1 MKSIILYIFS
11 TFNINTINDRIT
23 MFFDNHPDYQDSE
36 IIKEQMKS
44 LSDIQLHELLLELGV
59 FYIIFRNQF
68 YMILKIQ

>member
-23 MFFDNHPDYQDSE
+23 MFFDNHQDYQDSE

-59 FYIIFRNQF
+59 FYII
-68 YMILKIQ
+68 L